1 MAQNLNQ
8 FQQAA
13 ERGQIALLTANSP
26 VTSAVVDSNE
36 AGTLKAGDAVKLVST
51 STGIPHVAKLAAG
64 DTTVVPVGFVVF
76 NPVTNADI
84 AAGQAVEIAITGA
97 FMYMV
102 ASDAILA
109 GANVSYAYDTGKIAT
124 ENSTPVCGVAL
135 DAAAADG
142 DLIRVAVKAII

>member
-8 FQQAA
+8 FQQTA

-26 VTSAVVDSNE
+26 VISAVVDSTE

-51 STGIPHVAKLAAG
+51 STGIPHVVKVG
-64 DTTVVPVGFVVF
+64 NSDTSLLGFVVF
-76 NPVTNADI
+76 NPVKNDNIVKGDTI
-84 AAGQAVEIAITGA
+84 EIAITGA

-102 ASDAILA
+102 ASAAIYA
-109 GANVSYAYDTGKIAT
+109 GVAVDYAYATGKVAT
-124 ENSTPVCGVAL
+124 ANSGLECGVAL

-142 DLIRVAVKAII
+142 DLIRVAVKAAI

>member
-8 FQQAA
+8 FQQTA

-26 VTSAVVDSNE
+26 VISAVVDSTE

-51 STGIPHVAKLAAG
+51 STGIPHVVKVG
-64 DTTVVPVGFVVF
+64 NSDTSLLGFVVF
-76 NPVTNADI
+76 NPVKNDNI
-84 AAGQAVEIAITGA
+84 VKGDRIEIAITGA

-102 ASDAILA
+102 ASASIYA
-109 GANVSYAYDTGKIAT
+109 GVAVDYAYATGKVAT
-124 ENSTPVCGVAL
+124 ANSGLECGVAL

-142 DLIRVAVKAII
+142 DLIRVAVKAAI

>member
-8 FQQAA
+8 FKQTA

-26 VTSAVVDSNE
+26 VISAIVDSSE
-36 AGTLKAGDAVKLVST
+36 TGTLKAGDAVKLVST
-51 STGIPHVAKLAAG
+51 STGIPHVVKLAAG

-76 NPVTNADI
+76 NPVTNAGI
-84 AAGQAVEIAITGA
+84 IKNQAIEIAITGA
-97 FMYMV
+97 FMYME
-102 ASDAILA
+102 ASAAIQA
-109 GANVSYAYDTGKIAT
+109 GANVSYAYNTGKIAT
-124 ENSTPVCGVAL
+124 ENSTPVCGTAL